1 MSPLA
6 WALAWGSSTLK
17 GFDMKTTVSVY
28 DFREA
33 FKRMGRGGQFSY
45 SALGDIFEYLEQYE
59 EGSETELELDV
70 ISICCEFSEE
80 PWQDIAKSYDIDLS
94 DCDDDDE
101 RQQAVADYLCDQGAY
116 VSHVGGSLVYRQF

>member
-1 MSPLA
+1 
-6 WALAWGSSTLK
+6 
-17 GFDMKTTVSVY
+17 MKTTVSVY
-28 DFREA
+28 DFRES

-101 RQQAVADYLCDQGAY
+101 RLQAVADYLCDQGAY
-116 VSHVGGSLVYRQF
+116 VSHVGDSLVYRQF